1 MARSASGTPTG
12 EIASRILWEDNHLIA
27 VNKRPG
33 ELVQGD
39 KTGDTCLL
47 EQLRE
52 FIRVREAKPG
62 ETFMGLVHRLDRPTS
77 GCVLFARTSK
87 ALSRM
92 NAALRERAIRK
103 IYWVAADG
111 VPDGIADSGA
121 DGGWLTLEDWLLRD
135 PKQNRSRAV
144 PAGTAHAKQ
153 ARMRIRVR
161 AAGRTLYLLEA
172 EIETGRHHQI
182 RAQLAARGIHCHGDV
197 KYGARRGLPDR
208 SIGLHA
214 RALEFEHPV
223 RRQLLR
229 IEAPA
234 PDSGF
239 WSELSS
245 GLTAS
250 SGWK

>member
-1 MARSASGTPTG
+1 M
-12 EIASRILWEDNHLIA
+12 ASRILWEDNHLIA

-39 KTGDTCLL
+39 RTGDTCLL
-47 EQLRE
+47 EDLRE
-52 FIRVREAKPG
+52 LVRVRDGKPG
-62 ETFMGLVHRLDRPTS
+62 EAFMGLVHRLDRPTS

-92 NAALRERAIRK
+92 NSLLRERAVHK
-103 IYWVAADG
+103 VYWVAADS
-111 VPDGIADSGA
+111 VPDGVAESGA
-121 DGGWLTLEDWLLRD
+121 EGGWIILEDWLLRD
-135 PKQNRSRAV
+135 ARQNRSRVV
-144 PAGTAHAKQ
+144 PADTPKAKQ
-153 ARMRIRVR
+153 ARMRVRVR

-182 RAQLAARGIHCHGDV
+182 RAQLSARGIHCHGDV

-223 RRQLLR
+223 RKQRLR
-229 IEAPA
+229 IEAPPTA
-234 PDSGF
+234 AGF
-239 WSELSS
+239 WAELSS
-245 GLTAS
+245 GLTAV